1 MHPARLLPGTGDR
14 YDLMTTIAT
23 VAILSDMHGNSAATE
38 AVLADIDIHHPGE
51 VICLGDLVGYGAR
64 PNETIDL
71 IRSRGI
77 PTIMGNY
84 DDGVGFDRD
93 DCGCAYRDEL
103 ERERGQQSLLWSRE
117 VVTGDRKQWLRSLVP
132 ELRREVNGIR
142 IRLVHGSPRR
152 MNEYL
157 FADRDPASLARIAR
171 SAACDVLVFGH
182 THIPWSRTIE
192 GVRFVNTGS
201 VGKPKDGDPRA
212 GWVLLTVDEAGRV
225 VSEIQRVAYDIVS
238 MAAAIR
244 ESDGLP
250 DHYAH
255 DIETGGQAG

>member
-1 MHPARLLPGTGDR
+1 MHPPRLLPGTGDR
-14 YDLMTTIAT
+14 DARMI
-23 VAILSDMHGNSAATE
+23 VAVLSDMHGNSAATE
-38 AVLADIDIHHPGE
+38 AVLADIDAHAPDE
-51 VICLGDLVGYGAR
+51 VVCLGDLVGYGAR

-77 PTIMGNY
+77 LTIMGNY

-93 DCGCAYRDEL
+93 DCGCAYKDDL
-103 ERERGQQSLLWSRE
+103 ERERGQQSLMWTRS
-117 VVTGDRKQWLRSLVP
+117 VVTADRKAWLRTLVP
-132 ELRREVNGIR
+132 ELRREVNDAR
-142 IRLVHGSPRR
+142 IRFVHGSPRR

-171 SAACDVLVFGH
+171 SAECDVLVFGH
-182 THIPWSRTIE
+182 THIPWSREIE

-201 VGKPKDGDPRA
+201 VGKPKDGDSRA
-212 GWVLLTVDEAGRV
+212 GWVLLTVNEDGGMV
-225 VSEIQRVAYDIVS
+225 FGIHRVAYDIAS
-238 MAAAIR
+238 MARAIR
-244 ESDGLP
+244 EADGLP

>member
-1 MHPARLLPGTGDR
+1 
-14 YDLMTTIAT
+14 
-23 VAILSDMHGNSAATE
+23 
-38 AVLADIDIHHPGE
+38 
-51 VICLGDLVGYGAR
+51 
-64 PNETIDL
+64 
-71 IRSRGI
+71 
-77 PTIMGNY
+77 MGNY

-93 DCGCAYRDEL
+93 DCGCAYRDAA
-103 ERERGQQSLLWSRE
+103 ERERGQQSLMWSRV
-117 VVTGDRKQWLRSLVP
+117 VVTDDRKAWLRSLVP
-132 ELRREVNGIR
+132 ELRREVNGVR

-157 FADRDPASLARIAR
+157 FEDRDPASLARIAR
-171 SAACDVLVFGH
+171 SADCDVLVFGH

-212 GWVLLTVDEAGRV
+212 GWVLRTVDEAGRV
-225 VSEIQRVAYDIVS
+225 VSEIQRVAYDIAS